1 MPQERHARLT
11 RLVDRSSKASVAL
24 VVLLTLAGVG
34 TALGLLATQRIVGK
48 RYEVLIATQAIA
60 QDVHDMRVAVGAWV
74 IRDDR
79 NAAAAWHQAVD
90 SANDHIAMLQAS
102 LGSDGRERNLVT
114 TLAGSVRER
123 IDTAA
128 PLLAR
133 PAAADRS
140 RRIEELMGGDYQSRN
155 DAVSRDVLA
164 LANYERDRL
173 QRGQFRQAMVL
184 SIAGAALI
192 ALVAWSVV
200 TLRRSRRMARSLLDA
215 WRDSLDA
222 TQRGRAELQAFTDAA
237 PLAVFHVDAMGVPL
251 WQNAQAHAFVG
262 TRAGVD
268 VATFMRENI
277 EASDQA
283 RVLDAWRQL
292 VTTGERFE
300 QVFRFRGTDGLNI
313 WAHAHATPVVVAGTT
328 SGFVAVLQD
337 ITGARMLQEELDQSR
352 KRLRRLTDSIP
363 ALIGRLDD
371 SETYRFAN
379 DTYRNWF
386 GDAAPRIG
394 QTLREFVGDANY
406 QRLVPMLA
414 RVRNG
419 QTVRF
424 EMNQMKLHG
433 KYFTGDVTYTPEI
446 DDAGVFRGFYVMV
459 TDVSERKKLEESL
472 FAAKELAQVTLDSIG
487 DAVLTTD
494 TTGTITF
501 LNQRAEALLLRP
513 AMRARGMPI
522 ESVVYLRDSSD
533 QPSESSLMRAIAEER
548 PVDMLQPR
556 QLLLADGTRLDIED
570 VAAPIRDREG
580 HVVGGVLVLR
590 DVSVARAVAD
600 RMRQLAESDTLTGLP
615 NRLVFEERL
624 KASLAHLKADDSLAV
639 LYMDLD
645 GFKAVN
651 DIHGH
656 AAGDELLRQFAERL
670 LRRTRKAD
678 TVCRLGG
685 DEFVALLAPPI
696 SLREAMVRAEDFVDA
711 AAQPFFWNGVP
722 LHVTV
727 SVGIA
732 TAPQHGV
739 DALALVRHADDALYE
754 AKASGKNKVAVL

>member
-1 MPQERHARLT
+1 MPHERHARLT

-34 TALGLLATQRIVGK
+34 TGLGLLATQRVVGK
-48 RYEVLIATQAIA
+48 RYEVLIATQSIA

-74 IRDDR
+74 LRDDP
-79 NAAAAWHQAVD
+79 NAAAGWRQA
-90 SANDHIAMLQAS
+90 IAAAHEHVATLQDS
-102 LGSDGRERNLVT
+102 LGTDAHERTLVT
-114 TLAGSVRER
+114 TLQRSLQER
-123 IDTAA
+123 VDTAA
-128 PLLAR
+128 PLLTR
-133 PAAADRS
+133 SAANERA
-140 RRIEELMGGDYQSRN
+140 RRIEELMGADYQSRN
-155 DAVSRDVLA
+155 DAVARDVQA
-164 LANYERDRL
+164 LATYERSRL
-173 QRGQFRQAMVL
+173 QRGQFRQGLVL
-184 SIAGAALI
+184 SIAGAVLI

-200 TLRRSRRMARSLLDA
+200 TFRRSRRMVRSLLDG
-215 WRDSLDA
+215 WRDALDA
-222 TQRGRAELQAFTDAA
+222 TERGRGELQAFTDAA
-237 PLAVFHVDAMGVPL
+237 PLAVFHVDAMGVPQ
-251 WQNAQAHAFVG
+251 WQNAQANAWVG
-262 TRAGVD
+262 ARTGPD
-268 VATFMRENI
+268 VARFMRENI
-277 EASDQA
+277 EDTDQE
-283 RVLDAWRQL
+283 RVIDAWRRL

-300 QVFRFRGTDGLNI
+300 QVFRFRGTDGLTI
-313 WAHAHATPVVVAGTT
+313 WAHAHATPVKAAGATN
-328 SGFVAVLQD
+328 GFVAVLQD

-371 SETYRFAN
+371 TETYRFAN
-379 DTYRNWF
+379 DTYRQWF
-386 GDAAPRIG
+386 GEAAPRVG
-394 QTLREFVGDANY
+394 QTLREFVGEANY
-406 QRLVPMLA
+406 QRLVPRLA

-424 EMNQMKLHG
+424 EMDQMKLHG
-433 KYFTGDVTYTPEI
+433 KYFTGDVTYTPEF
-446 DDAGVFRGFYVMV
+446 DDGGVFRGFYVMV
-459 TDVSERKKLEESL
+459 TDVSERKRLEESL

-501 LNQRAEALLLRP
+501 LNQRAESLLLRP
-513 AMRARGMPI
+513 AMRARGMAI
-522 ESVVYLRDSSD
+522 ESVVQLRDRHD
-533 QPSESSLMRAIAEER
+533 QPSESSLMRAITEER
-548 PVDMLQPR
+548 TVDMLQPR

-570 VAAPIRDREG
+570 VAAPIRDRDG

-600 RMRQLAESDTLTGLP
+600 RMRHLAESDTLTGLP
-615 NRLVFEERL
+615 NRMVFEERL
-624 KASLAHLKADDSLAV
+624 KAALAHLKAGDSLAV

-670 LRRTRKAD
+670 IRRTRKAD

-711 AAQPFFWNGVP
+711 ASQPFFWNGLP

-727 SVGIA
+727 SIGIS

-739 DALALVRHADDALYE
+739 DAIALVRRADDALYE

>member
-24 VVLLTLAGVG
+24 VVLLTLAGVA
-34 TALGLLATQRIVGK
+34 TALGLMATQRVVGK
-48 RYEVLIATQAIA
+48 RYEILIATQTIA
-60 QDVHDMRVAVGAWV
+60 QDVHDMRAAVGGWV
-74 IRDDR
+74 LRDDA
-79 NAAAAWHQAVD
+79 NAGNSWRQAVA
-90 SANDHIAMLQAS
+90 SVHGHVALLEAS
-102 LGSDGRERNLVT
+102 LGTDGRERNLVAS
-114 TLAGSVRER
+114 LERSVQAR

-133 PAAADRS
+133 PAAAERS
-140 RRIEELMGGDYQSRN
+140 RRIEELMGPEYQSRN
-155 DAVSRDVLA
+155 EAVARDVAA
-164 LANYERDRL
+164 LAAYERMRL
-173 QRGQFRQAMVL
+173 ERGQFRQDLVL
-184 SIAGAALI
+184 SIAGL
-192 ALVAWSVV
+192 ALVALVAGAV
-200 TLRRSRRMARSLLDA
+200 LTLRRSRHTVRSLLDG

-222 TQRGRAELQAFTDAA
+222 TQRGRAELHAFTDAA
-237 PLAVFHVDAMGVPL
+237 PLAVFHVDAMGIPQ
-251 WQNAQAHAFVG
+251 WQNAQANAWVG
-262 TRAGVD
+262 TRAGAD
-268 VATFMRENI
+268 VASFLRENI
-277 EASDQA
+277 EEADRS
-283 RVLDAWRQL
+283 RVIEAWRRL
-292 VTTGERFE
+292 VGTGERFE
-300 QVFRFRGTDGLNI
+300 QVFRFRGTDGLII
-313 WAHAHATPVVVAGTT
+313 WAHAHATRVIVDGVTT
-328 SGFVAVLQD
+328 GFVAVLQD

-371 SETYRFAN
+371 AETYRFVN
-379 DTYRNWF
+379 DTYRHWF

-394 QTLREFVGDANY
+394 LSLREFVGDANY

-433 KYFTGDVTYTPEI
+433 KYFTGDVTYTPEF

-513 AMRARGMPI
+513 AMRARGLPI
-522 ESVVYLRDSSD
+522 ESVVQLRDTHD
-533 QPSESSLMRAIAEER
+533 QPSDSSLLRAIAEER
-548 PVDMLQPR
+548 TVDMLQPR
-556 QLLLADGTRLDIED
+556 QLLLADGSRLDIED

-590 DVSVARAVAD
+590 DVSVARSVAD

-624 KASLAHLKADDSLAV
+624 KAALAHLKAGDSLAV

-651 DIHGH
+651 DVHGH

-711 AAQPFFWNGVP
+711 ASQPFFWNGLP
-722 LHVTV
+722 LHVTL

-739 DALALVRHADDALYE
+739 DALALVRRADDALYE
-754 AKASGKNKVAVL
+754 AKATGKNKVAIL